1 MPNHLPIFPEKIA
14 RLILRGVMGIIF
26 ISHGAARLYYNSV
39 ADFGGFLNS
48 KGLIV
53 GVAIAWIITIGEIL
67 SGILLTCGYWV
78 RYLVIFHFIVITGG
92 IIMVHLSNGWFTVGH
107 GQGGVEYS
115 LLILAVLVL
124 LYSKEG
130 NRIN

>member
-1 MPNHLPIFPEKIA
+1 MPIRLPVIPEKISF
-14 RLILRGVMGIIF
+14 LILRGLMGIIF
-26 ISHGAARLYYNSV
+26 ISHGIARLYYDSV

-48 KGLIV
+48 RGLVI
-53 GVAIAWIITIGEIL
+53 GVTIAWVITIGEIV
-67 SGILLTCGYWV
+67 SGLLLTGGYWV
-78 RYLVIFHFIVITGG
+78 RYLVVFHFVVITGG
-92 IIMVHLSNGWFTVGH
+92 IIMVHRSNGWFTVGH